1 MKELAP
7 ATYTFA
13 EYELDLTKRR
23 LLRAGQSI
31 PLNAKAFD
39 LLVVLIENRER
50 VIAKEELMELVWRD
64 QFVEEANL
72 AVQISALRRVLGEKR
87 DEHRFIVTVPGRG
100 YRFVA
105 DVQDGGAKPDIVI
118 ETHTTSHVLVE
129 EDVETQ
135 PGPKSVIDTEGTR
148 ARIGNSASGL
158 AAYDFAS
165 RSNQPSIIDIAP
177 GQLVARQDDE
187 VWLRRRLHL
196 AWIAAVLGLL
206 FLGGVG
212 FWVYRSRTQNGQP
225 NALVPRQQIT
235 MRRFTTTGGVPYRGV
250 ISPDGKSLV
259 YLQRINGKD
268 SLWLGQIETNSS
280 VQINQPSNS
289 WYGYPVFGPDGGS
302 IYFTVQ
308 NHNYPQWT
316 LLRMPAL
323 GGVLT
328 ELIRDV
334 HSPVTFSP
342 DGRQLA
348 FLRRDNETNQTSI
361 VIADAADGKR
371 ERMLV
376 ARRAPERFSTDGLS
390 WSPDGKIIAVAAVK
404 ADNKRQNILA
414 VRVADGS
421 VSKIG
426 DRDWYNVGN
435 LAWLPDASGLVTV
448 AAENFIHRGGGQIWL
463 VTYPEG
469 TTRQVTN
476 DVTIY
481 QTGSLSVSA
490 DGKLVVLSAHRN
502 PEIWIAPNADM
513 TQARLILQGAYAR
526 DEGSHGLAWTP
537 EGRLLYTAYV
547 GERQTIWAMN
557 SDASNPQQLTSSVSN
572 SSIDNQMSVPADG
585 RYMVFHSN
593 RSGSSEIWRANTD
606 GSDLKQLTA
615 GGGNSQPSLS
625 PDGQWIVYSGA
636 RDGKSTLWRISIDG
650 GEATQLT
657 ARRLSWPEVSPDGK
671 HVACIDPTTLPR
683 WRLTVIP
690 FAGGEPVKSF
700 AVPESAFLE
709 RRPRWTRDG
718 AAIMYLD
725 GQQQGLWRQAL
736 DEEKPQ
742 LVKGFE
748 ELPIFH
754 FTWSLD
760 GKDLTYTTGNMTRE
774 IILIENFR

>member
-1 MKELAP
+1 
-7 ATYTFA
+7 
-13 EYELDLTKRR
+13 D
-23 LLRAGQSI
+23 
-31 PLNAKAFD
+31 N
-39 LLVVLIENRER
+39 V
-50 VIAKEELMELVWRD
+50 
-64 QFVEEANL
+64 
-72 AVQISALRRVLGEKR
+72 
-87 DEHRFIVTVPGRG
+87 
-100 YRFVA
+100 
-105 DVQDGGAKPDIVI
+105 PDIVI
-118 ETHTTSHVLVE
+118 EKHTTSHVLME
-129 EDVETQ
+129 EEVITE
-135 PGPKSVIDTEGTR
+135 PKTTSVIDTEWTP
-148 ARIGNSASGL
+148 ARLIGNTESGL
-158 AAYDFAS
+158 TS
-165 RSNQPSIIDIAP
+165 H
-177 GQLVARQDDE
+177 QLVARQDDE
-187 VWLRRRLHL
+187 VWRRRRLHI
-196 AWIAAVLGLL
+196 AWLTAVLGLL
-206 FLGGVG
+206 FVCAVG
-212 FWVYRSRTQNGQP
+212 FWVYQSRKQ
-225 NALVPRQQIT
+225 ALPAAAPLPSQQIT
-235 MRRFTTTGGVPYRGV
+235 MRRFTTAGGVPYRAV

-259 YLQRINGKD
+259 YMQRLHGKD

-280 VQINQPSNS
+280 VTINQLSHT
-289 WYGYPVFGPDGGS
+289 WYGYPVFAPDGGS

-308 NHNYPQWT
+308 NENYPQWT

-323 GGVLT
+323 GGALT
-328 ELIRDV
+328 ELIRNV

-342 DGRQLA
+342 DGRQVA
-348 FLRRDNETNQTSI
+348 FLREDDETNQTAI

-376 ARRAPERFSTDGLS
+376 ARRNAERFSTYGLS
-390 WSPDGKIIAVAAVK
+390 WSPDGEIIAVAAVNG
-404 ADNKRQNILA
+404 DNKREEILA

-426 DRDWYNVGN
+426 DRDWENVGN
-435 LAWLPDASGLVTV
+435 LVWLPDARGLVTI
-448 AAENFIHRGGGQIWL
+448 AAENFTHRGGGQIWL

-476 DVTIY
+476 DVTTY

-537 EGRLLYTAYV
+537 DGRLLYTAYV

-557 SDASNPQQLTSSVSN
+557 SDGSNPQQLTSSASD
-572 SSIDNQMSVPADG
+572 SSFDNQMSVRANG

-625 PDGQWIVYSGA
+625 PDGQWIVYASA

-671 HVACIDPTTLPR
+671 HIACIDPTTLPR

-709 RRPRWTRDG
+709 RRLRWTRDG
-718 AAIMYLD
+718 AAIMYMD

-736 DEEKPQ
+736 DDEKPQ
-742 LVKGFE
+742 PVKGFE
-748 ELPIFH
+748 EVPIFQ

-760 GKDLTYTTGNMTRE
+760 GKDLTYTTGKVTRE
-774 IILIENFR
+774 IIIIENFR